1 MVNNYINEYLVT
13 LKDYIIFQL
22 VSNSTVYL
30 FE

>member
-13 LKDYIIFQL
+13 LNDYIIFQL